1 MSEASQACVEAHP
14 QAAELDNPFRRRL
27 QLIDDPQQSMALI
40 SQVLPLR
47 RLVPACPQEP
57 WWHYGHHSRL
67 GSIAVSAGILPPARL
82 WIAKHHTLTLILG
95 YAGEQTFQQSAGEV
109 ECLANGCL
117 ILSGDAASCESSL
130 LSTVALQLEPERLM
144 QTALQMGGLVQ
155 SPEGWADQVELS
167 QAWLPADPAVAP
179 LQEMLRDV
187 VERAERL
194 SVYSQLLVE
203 RLQLDEQ
210 IYRVMAAMVLP
221 ELRLDSPLDRLRRR
235 SDQGLDAFDELVAFI
250 NANLDQALDL
260 SILQAHSFYS
270 RRALQYAF
278 QKRLGCTAT
287 QWIRNQRL
295 DLARQRLQQ
304 PQPGDSVASI
314 AASSGY
320 RSMSLFSVDFQQRF
334 HVKPSHLLREARAGL
349 PPETW

>member
-1 MSEASQACVEAHP
+1 MPEASSAPFEVHP
-14 QAAELDNPFRRRL
+14 QAAELDNPFRCHL
-27 QLIDDPQQSMALI
+27 QLIEDPQQNMALI

-47 RLVPACPQEP
+47 KLVTACSQEP

-67 GSIAVSAGILPPARL
+67 GSIAVNAGILPPAHL
-82 WIAKHHTLTLILG
+82 WIAEHHALTLILG
-95 YAGEQTFQQSAGEV
+95 YAGEQTFRQPDGDVA
-109 ECLANGCL
+109 CLANGCL
-117 ILSGDAASCESSL
+117 MLSGDAASSENTL

-144 QTALQMGGLVQ
+144 HTALQMGGLVQ
-155 SPEGWADQVELS
+155 SPPGWADRVEHS

-179 LQEMLRDV
+179 LQEILRQV

-210 IYRVMAAMVLP
+210 IYRVMAAMQLP
-221 ELRLDSPLDRLRRR
+221 ELRLDGPLDRLRRR

-250 NANLDQALDL
+250 NANLDQPLDL
-260 SILQAHSFYS
+260 ASLQAHSFYS

-278 QKRLGCTAT
+278 QKRLGCTAS

-314 AASSGY
+314 AASCGY